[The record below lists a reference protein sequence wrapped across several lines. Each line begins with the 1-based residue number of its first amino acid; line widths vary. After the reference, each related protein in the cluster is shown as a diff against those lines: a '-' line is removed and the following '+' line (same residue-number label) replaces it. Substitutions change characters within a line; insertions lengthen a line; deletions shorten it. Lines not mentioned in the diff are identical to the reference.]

1 MEAIL
6 KFNLDNVDDVM
17 AHKRCTKAL
26 DMALVLWEIE
36 HNLYKTLKN
45 EQTDL
50 ENKDHY
56 EDGVYDCIER
66 IRDMMKE
73 HGILIDDLTK

>member
-1 MEAIL
+1 MEATL
-6 KFNLDNVDDVM
+6 KFNLDNIDDVM

-36 HNLYKTLKN
+36 HNLYKTLKMNN
-45 EQTDL
+45 EHADL
-50 ENKDHY
+50 QY
-56 EDGVYDCIER
+56 EDGVYECIER

-73 HGILIDDLTK
+73 HGILIDDLTN